1 MNGIEKIGFC
11 GRELVAV
18 KEKETV
24 LVAIKP
30 ICDALELEW
39 PRQMRAMQDDPV
51 LSSTIAK
58 LATVGADGK
67 SREMLCLPLE
77 FLNGWLFKISARR
90 YTGARRDAI
99 IRYQR
104 ECYRVLAEHFMS
116 QSPYG
121 SDGKRPTSAPAPS
134 PVAALG
140 WDAEAVE
147 AVKGVIEE
155 KVRVEAASLRYG
167 LRLWCERLGVTTLDE
182 LLAIAQDAFEIK
194 THETLRPAQIPLLWG
209 FPPFHAA
216 TRRRVL
222 GRLAAPRS

>member
-1 MNGIEKIGFC
+1 MTNGIEKIGFC

-18 KEKETV
+18 KENENV
-24 LVAIKP
+24 MVALRP
-30 ICDALELEW
+30 ICDALGLDW
-39 PRQMRAMQDDPV
+39 SRQLKLVKDDPV
-51 LSSTIAK
+51 LFSVVGELPT
-58 LATVGADGK
+58 TGADGK
-67 SREMLCLPLE
+67 QYEMLCLPLDY
-77 FLNGWLFKISARR
+77 LNGWLFKISAKR

-104 ECYRVLAEHFMS
+104 ECYRVLAEHFIGRQPVTAPAAVS
-116 QSPYG
+116 
-121 SDGKRPTSAPAPS
+121 PAPS

-147 AVKGVIEE
+147 ALHGVIEE
-155 KVRVEAASLRYG
+155 KVRVEAANLRYG

-222 GRLAAPRS
+222 GRMAAPRS

>member
-1 MNGIEKIGFC
+1 MTNGIEKIGFC

-18 KEKETV
+18 KEKEKV
-24 LVAIKP
+24 LVALRP
-30 ICDALELEW
+30 ICDALGLDW
-39 PRQMRAMQDDPV
+39 SRQLKLVKDDPV
-51 LSSTIAK
+51 LSSTVDE
-58 LATVGADGK
+58 LPTVGADGK
-67 SREMLCLPLE
+67 PREMICLPLDY
-77 FLNGWLFKISARR
+77 LNGWLFKISAKR

-121 SDGKRPTSAPAPS
+121 SDGKRPTSAPAP
-134 PVAALG
+134 VAALG

-167 LRLWCERLGVTTLDE
+167 LRLWCERLGITTLDE

-222 GRLAAPRS
+222 GRMS